1 MNKPD
6 MLLNDMNTMNIV
18 DVDLNLLKVFEAL
31 HDEVSASRAALRLGV
46 TQSAVS
52 AALRRL
58 REVYGDPLFVRT
70 GRGLAPTLRANQLK
84 PLNSEAL
91 NKCRHSLTLLD
102 PTVSDYTGR
111 AVSLGLSDDFEIA
124 FGRAL
129 IEAVDQRAPG
139 LRLIFRQT
147 HTQIVAQA
155 LSERTLDLAIT
166 AGGFNERMLSR
177 QVLGDGHY
185 LSLVDPASLA
195 PGQAQINLDEFVER
209 EQILI
214 SSGGFIGIID
224 EALAALGRSRRVRAS
239 TTHFAALPYLLKGS
253 AAVAT
258 VPAHAAWRIAEVSG
272 LAPVACPLNLPRY
285 PIEMGWR
292 THAQIDPAL
301 LRVRE
306 AISACVGEALLV
318 GGH

>member
-1 MNKPD
+1 MSP
-6 MLLNDMNTMNIV
+6 MNII

-31 HDEVSASRAALRLGV
+31 HDEGSASRAAVRLGV

-58 REVYGDPLFVRT
+58 REVYGDPLFART

-84 PLNSEAL
+84 PLISEAL
-91 NKCRHSLTLLD
+91 TKCRQSLSLLD
-102 PTVSDYTGR
+102 PQASDYSGR

-129 IEAVDQRAPG
+129 IDAVEQRAPG

-147 HTQIVAQA
+147 HTHVVAQA
-155 LSERTLDLAIT
+155 LGDRDIDLALT
-166 AGGFNERMLSR
+166 AGGFNERMLTR
-177 QVLGDGHY
+177 QVLGEGHY
-185 LSLVDPASLA
+185 LSLLDPASLA
-195 PGQAQINLDEFVER
+195 PGQARLSLEEFIER
-209 EQILI
+209 DQVLI

-224 EALAALGRSRRVRAS
+224 EALASQGHSRQVRAS
-239 TTHFAALPYLLKGS
+239 TTHFAALPYLLTGS
-253 AAVAT
+253 RAIAT
-258 VPAHAAWRIAEVSG
+258 APAHAARRIAEVTG
-272 LAPVACPLNLPRY
+272 LMALPCPLDLPRY

-292 THAQIDPAL
+292 THAHADPAH

-306 AISACVGEALLV
+306 AINACVGVGLLV